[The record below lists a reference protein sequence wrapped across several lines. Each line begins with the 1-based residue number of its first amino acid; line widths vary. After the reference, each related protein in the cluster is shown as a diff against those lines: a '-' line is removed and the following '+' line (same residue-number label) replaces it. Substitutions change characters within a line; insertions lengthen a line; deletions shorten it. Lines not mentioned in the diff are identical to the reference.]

1 MSKDSKKQPKTVK
14 LSTLIVVIGVVIGF
28 VASFVAGA
36 MYANHYNKTVET
48 RAIELASKIK
58 SKNQ

>member
-1 MSKDSKKQPKTVK
+1 MSESSKKQPKTIK
-14 LSTLIVVIGVVIGF
+14 LSTLIVAIGVVIGLIT
-28 VASFVAGA
+28 SFVAGT
-36 MYANHYNKTVET
+36 MFANHYNKTVEA